1 MVSSGRALAIE
12 EATIADIHT
21 AYRARTLTVH
31 AVCLAR
37 IAAYDKNGPYINAL
51 MTVNA
56 QVLEEADTLDTA
68 STASGTFIG
77 PLHGFPVIVKDNL
90 DAVGMPMSWGIL
102 WNRWPGLLTCW
113 PSVAKHCKTV

>member
-1 MVSSGRALAIE
+1 MVHGVAGATCGRAH
-12 EATIADIHT
+12 DIT
-21 AYRARTLTVH
+21 RSRVRRGPR
-31 AVCLAR
+31 R

-56 QVLEEADTLDTA
+56 QALEEADTLHTA